1 MANLSGRVALVAG
14 ASRGAG
20 RGIALALGEA
30 GATVYVSGRT
40 VRGGPP
46 PMDGAAGTIE
56 DTAAEVTARG
66 GVGIPVQT
74 DHTSEADVVALFER
88 IAADH
93 GRLHV
98 LANAVWGGHDG
109 VRSGEEWMA
118 SMGVPFWD
126 KTAAEW
132 QHMMMAGPYAYWLTT
147 CHALRM
153 MTKVKT
159 GLVVG
164 VTDFVVAGANPDEY
178 GGGGQLMAE
187 LAHTTINRLMKCMS
201 VEAKPK
207 RIAVITLMPGF
218 MRTERVQLFL
228 PTDKLKKMFRYDLS
242 ETPEY
247 LGRAVAALA
256 ADRNALAKTG
266 TIQFVA
272 DLATEYGFTDADGK
286 VVPRFAPFG

>member
-1 MANLSGRVALVAG
+1 MAKLKGRVALVAG

-20 RGIALALGEA
+20 RGIAVALGEA
-30 GATVYVSGRT
+30 GATVYVTGRS

-46 PMDGAAGTIE
+46 PAGGAPGTID

-66 GVGIPVQT
+66 GVGIAVPT
-74 DHTSEADVVALFER
+74 DHTREADVVALFER
-88 IAADH
+88 IATEH

-98 LANAVWGGHDG
+98 LANAVWGGHDE
-109 VRSGEEWMA
+109 VTSVDEWMP

-126 KTAAEW
+126 KPAAEW

-147 CHALRM
+147 CRALRLM
-153 MTKVKT
+153 AKAKS

-164 VTDFVVAGANPDEY
+164 VTDFFVEGANPDDY
-178 GGGGQLMAE
+178 GGQLMSE

-201 VEAKPK
+201 AEAKPK
-207 RIAVITLMPGF
+207 RVAVITLMPGF
-218 MRTERVQLFL
+218 MRTERVQTFL
-228 PTDKLKKMFRYDLS
+228 TTDKLKKMFRYDLS

-256 ADRNALAKTG
+256 ADPKALAKTG

-272 DLATEYGFTDADGK
+272 DLAQHYGFTDADGK
-286 VVPRFAPFG
+286 AVPRFAPFG